1 MYLLHRYIYFYRTP
15 FVYVRIES
23 STVVYGFG
31 EGKPVK
37 QDVYIGRVG
46 RVVYL
51 LGYIIRKTVFLP
63 VVQYGIHSKILSVG
77 RCGRITESVEVCDLL
92 SDVMSNGRVA
102 SSSVGRFVPS
112 IKPSDILVSEPNSSP
127 SVRYFRFSTFLIST
141 V

>member
-77 RCGRITESVEVCDLL
+77 RCGRITESVEVCIYSRL
-92 SDVMSNGRVA
+92 A
-102 SSSVGRFVPS
+102 VGCHVER
-112 IKPSDILVSEPNSSP
+112 
-127 SVRYFRFSTFLIST
+127 
-141 V
+141 